1 MKSPN
6 GDGAKGLYYS
16 VLYTSQPTNWEEL
29 MHKTKPYVI
38 SKNVVYE
45 AFLRVKANKGSA
57 GIDEQSIAE
66 FEENLKDN
74 LYKIWN
80 RMSSGSYFPPAV
92 KAVEIP
98 KKAGGTRTLGIPTV
112 ADRIAQMTVK
122 LYFEPSVEPFF
133 HEDSYGY
140 RPKKSAIQA
149 LEITRKRCWKY
160 NWVLEFDIKGLF
172 DNIDHD
178 LLMRAVEKHTKVEWI
193 KLYIKRWLKAPFQTN
208 KGIKERTSGTP
219 QGGVISPVLANL
231 FLHYTFDKWMEI
243 NHPNNPFARY
253 ADDAVIHCKT
263 EEEAKKLLE
272 SLNKRMN
279 ICKLELH
286 PTKTKIIYCKDAD
299 RKEEHENISFDFL
312 GYTFRPRLSKNRWG
326 KHFVNF
332 TPAISNKSKKSIRQ
346 KVRSWKLQLKA
357 YKELFDLSMM
367 FNSAIQGWINYYG
380 KFYKSEMYSSLRHIN
395 KALIMWARK
404 KYKRLARHKK
414 NAERFMGRIAI
425 QNPKL
430 FKHWELGIKPTAE

>member
-1 MKSPN
+1 
-6 GDGAKGLYYS
+6 
-16 VLYTSQPTNWEEL
+16 

-57 GIDEQSIAE
+57 GIDEQSIEE
-66 FEENLKDN
+66 FEGNLKDN

-112 ADRIAQMTVK
+112 SDRIAQMTVK

-219 QGGVISPVLANL
+219 QGELCEA
-231 FLHYTFDKWMEI
+231 LH
-243 NHPNNPFARY
+243 NPPY
-253 ADDAVIHCKT
+253 AK
-263 EEEAKKLLE
+263 
-272 SLNKRMN
+272 
-279 ICKLELH
+279 
-286 PTKTKIIYCKDAD
+286 
-299 RKEEHENISFDFL
+299 
-312 GYTFRPRLSKNRWG
+312 
-326 KHFVNF
+326 
-332 TPAISNKSKKSIRQ
+332 
-346 KVRSWKLQLKA
+346 
-357 YKELFDLSMM
+357 
-367 FNSAIQGWINYYG
+367 
-380 KFYKSEMYSSLRHIN
+380 
-395 KALIMWARK
+395 
-404 KYKRLARHKK
+404 
-414 NAERFMGRIAI
+414 
-425 QNPKL
+425 
-430 FKHWELGIKPTAE
+430 

>member
-1 MKSPN
+1 MK
-6 GDGAKGLYYS
+6 
-16 VLYTSQPTNWEEL
+16 
-29 MHKTKPYVI
+29 KTKPYAI
-38 SKNVVYE
+38 SKNIVYE
-45 AFLRVKANKGSA
+45 AFLRVKANRGSA
-57 GIDEQSIAE
+57 GIDDESIEE
-66 FEENLKDN
+66 FELNLKDN
-74 LYKIWN
+74 LYKLWN

-92 KAVEIP
+92 KAVDIP

-112 ADRIAQMTVK
+112 ADRIAQMTAK
-122 LYFEPSVEPFF
+122 LYFEPTVEPFF

-140 RPKKSAIQA
+140 RPGKSAIQA
-149 LEITRKRCWKY
+149 IEITRKRCWRY

-178 LLMRAVEKHTKVEWI
+178 LLMRAVEKHTQNKWL
-193 KLYIKRWLKAPFQTN
+193 KLYIKRWLKAPFHT
-208 KGIKERTSGTP
+208 KEGIIERTSGTP

-231 FLHYTFDKWMEI
+231 FLHYAFDKWMSI
-243 NHPNNPFARY
+243 YHPNNPFARY

-263 EEEAKKLLE
+263 EDEAKKVLE

-279 ICKLELH
+279 ECKLELH
-286 PTKTKIIYCKDAD
+286 PTKTRIVYCKDAD

-346 KVRSWKLQLKA
+346 KVRDWKLQLKA
-357 YKELFDLSMM
+357 EKELIDLSMM
-367 FNSAIQGWINYYG
+367 FNSVIRGWINYYG
-380 KFYKSEMYSSLRHIN
+380 KFYKSEMYSTLRHIN

-404 KYKRLARHKK
+404 KYKRFARHKK
-414 NAERFMGRIAI
+414 RAEHFLGRIAK

-430 FKHWELGIKPTAE
+430 FKHWEIGIKPTAE

>member
-1 MKSPN
+1 
-6 GDGAKGLYYS
+6 
-16 VLYTSQPTNWEEL
+16 

-38 SKNVVYE
+38 SKKIVYE
-45 AFLRVKANKGSA
+45 AFMRVKANKGSA
-57 GIDEQSIAE
+57 GIDEQSIEE
-66 FEENLKDN
+66 FERNLKDN
-74 LYKIWN
+74 LYKVWN

-112 ADRIAQMTVK
+112 ADRVAQMTVK

-149 LEITRKRCWKY
+149 IETTRKRCWKY

-178 LLMRAVEKHTKVEWI
+178 LLMKAVEKHTDIEWV
-193 KLYIKRWLKAPFQTN
+193 KLYIRRWLTAPFQT
-208 KGIKERTSGTP
+208 KDGIKERTSGTP

-231 FLHYTFDKWMEI
+231 FLHYAFDKWMAI
-243 NHPNNPFARY
+243 NLPSNPFARY

-263 EEEAKKLLE
+263 EDEARKVLK
-272 SLNKRMN
+272 SLSQRMN
-279 ICKLELH
+279 ECKLELH
-286 PTKTKIIYCKDAD
+286 PSKTKVVYCKDAD
-299 RKEEHENISFDFL
+299 RKEEHENIAFDFL

-332 TPAISNKSKKSIRQ
+332 TPAISNKSKKSIQQ
-346 KVRSWKLQLKA
+346 KVRDWKLQLKA
-357 YKELFDLSMM
+357 DKELIDLSNM
-367 FNSAIQGWINYYG
+367 FNSIIQGWINYYG

-395 KALIMWARK
+395 KALTMWARR
-404 KYKRLARHKK
+404 KYKKLSRHKK
-414 NAERFMGRIAI
+414 RAEHFLGRIAK
-425 QNPKL
+425 QNPEL
-430 FKHWELGIKPTAE
+430 FKHWVIGIKPTAE

>member
-1 MKSPN
+1 
-6 GDGAKGLYYS
+6 
-16 VLYTSQPTNWEEL
+16 

-38 SKNVVYE
+38 SKNIVYE

-57 GIDEQSIAE
+57 GIDEQSIEE
-66 FEENLKDN
+66 FEGNLKDN

-112 ADRIAQMTVK
+112 SDRIAQMTVK
-122 LYFEPSVEPFF
+122 LYFEPSVEPYF

-178 LLMRAVEKHTKVEWI
+178 LLMRAVEKHTKVEWT

-231 FLHYTFDKWMEI
+231 FLHYTFDKWMAI

-263 EEEAKKLLE
+263 EEEAKNLLE
-272 SLNKRMN
+272 SLKKRMN

-299 RKEEHENISFDFL
+299 RKEERENISFDFL
-312 GYTFRPRLSKNRWG
+312 GYTFRPRRSMNRWG
-326 KHFVNF
+326 KYFMNF

-346 KVRSWKLQLKA
+346 KVRGWKLQLKA
-357 YKELFDLSMM
+357 NKELFDLSMM

>member
-1 MKSPN
+1 M
-6 GDGAKGLYYS
+6 D
-16 VLYTSQPTNWEEL
+16 
-29 MHKTKPYVI
+29 KTKPYII
-38 SKNVVYE
+38 SKKVVYE

-57 GIDEQSIAE
+57 GIDQESIEE
-66 FEENLKDN
+66 FEVSLKDN
-74 LYKIWN
+74 LYKLWN
-80 RMSSGSYFPPAV
+80 RMSSGCYFPPAV

-112 ADRIAQMTVK
+112 TDRIAQMVVK

-140 RPKKSAIQA
+140 RPNKSPIQA

-172 DNIDHD
+172 DNIDHG
-178 LLMRAVEKHTKVEWI
+178 LLMKAVEKHTNIKWV
-193 KLYIKRWLKAPFQTN
+193 KLYIERWLKAPFQT
-208 KGIKERTSGTP
+208 KEGVKERTSGTP

-231 FLHYTFDKWMEI
+231 FLHYTFDKWMNI

-253 ADDAVIHCKT
+253 ADDAVIHCKS
-263 EEEAKKLLE
+263 EAEAIRLLE
-272 SLNKRMN
+272 SLSKRMN
-279 ICKLELH
+279 ECKLELH
-286 PTKTKIIYCKDAD
+286 PTKTRIVYCKDDD
-299 RKEEHENISFDFL
+299 RKENHENISFDFL
-312 GYTFRPRLSKNRWG
+312 GYTFRPRRSKNRWG
-326 KHFVNF
+326 KHFINF

-346 KVRSWKLQLKA
+346 KVRDWKLQLKVE
-357 YKELFDLSMM
+357 KDLTDLSNM
-367 FNSAIQGWINYYG
+367 FNSKIIGWINFYG
-380 KFYKSEMYSSLRHIN
+380 KFYKSEMYSTLRHIN

-414 NAERFMGRIAI
+414 RAEYFLGRIAN
-425 QNPKL
+425 QNPKF

>member
-1 MKSPN
+1 MS
-6 GDGAKGLYYS
+6 
-16 VLYTSQPTNWEEL
+16 
-29 MHKTKPYVI
+29 KTKPYAI
-38 SKNVVYE
+38 SKNIVYE
-45 AFLRVKANKGSA
+45 AYLKVKANKGSA
-57 GIDEQSIAE
+57 GIDEQSLDE
-66 FEENLKDN
+66 FERNLKDN

-98 KKAGGTRTLGIPTV
+98 KKAGGTRILGIPTV

-133 HEDSYGY
+133 HVDSYGY

-149 LEITRKRCWKY
+149 IEVTRKRCWKY
-160 NWVLEFDIKGLF
+160 NWILEFDIKGLF

-178 LLMRAVEKHTKVEWI
+178 LLMKAVDKHTLTEWI
-193 KLYIKRWLKAPFQTN
+193 KLYIKRWLKAPFQT
-208 KGIKERTSGTP
+208 KEGIRKRTSGTP

-231 FLHYTFDKWMEI
+231 FLHYTFDKWMAI
-243 NHPNNPFARY
+243 HHPNNPFARY

-263 EEEAKKLLE
+263 EEEAKRILE
-272 SLNKRMN
+272 FLDQRMKE
-279 ICKLELH
+279 CKLELH
-286 PTKTKIIYCKDAD
+286 PDKTKIVYCKDAD

-312 GYTFRPRLSKNRWG
+312 GFTFRPRLSKNRWG

-357 YKELFDLSMM
+357 EKDINDLSNM
-367 FNSAIQGWINYYG
+367 FNPVIQGWINYYG
-380 KFYKSEMYSSLRHIN
+380 SFYKSEMYSALRHIN

-404 KYKRLARHKK
+404 KYKKLARHKK
-414 NAERFMGRIAI
+414 RAEHLMGRIAK
-425 QNPKL
+425 QSPRL

>member
-1 MKSPN
+1 
-6 GDGAKGLYYS
+6 
-16 VLYTSQPTNWEEL
+16 
-29 MHKTKPYVI
+29 MHKTKPYAI
-38 SKNVVYE
+38 SKKIVFE
-45 AFLRVKANKGSA
+45 AFNRVKANKGSA
-57 GIDEQSIAE
+57 GIDEQSLDE
-66 FEENLKDN
+66 FERNLKDN

-98 KKAGGTRTLGIPTV
+98 KKGGGIRTLGIPTV

-122 LYFEPSVEPFF
+122 LYFEPLVEPFF
-133 HEDSYGY
+133 HDDSYGY

-149 LEITRKRCWKY
+149 IETTRKRCWKY

-172 DNIDHD
+172 DNIDHE
-178 LLMRAVEKHTKVEWI
+178 LLMRAVDKHTDIDWVR
-193 KLYIKRWLKAPFQTN
+193 LYIRRWLTAPFQTN
-208 KGIKERTSGTP
+208 EGIKERTSGTP

-231 FLHYTFDKWMEI
+231 FLHYAFDKWMAI

-263 EEEAKKLLE
+263 EVEAENVLK
-272 SLNKRMN
+272 SLSKRMSE
-279 ICKLELH
+279 CKLELH
-286 PTKTKIIYCKDAD
+286 PSKTKIVYCKDAD
-299 RKEEHENISFDFL
+299 RKEDHENIAFDFL

-332 TPAISNKSKKSIRQ
+332 TPAISNKSKKSIQQ
-346 KVRSWKLQLKA
+346 KVRDWKLQLKA
-357 YKELFDLSMM
+357 DKELIDLSNM
-367 FNSAIQGWINYYG
+367 FNSVIQGWINYYG

-395 KALIMWARK
+395 KALIMWARR
-404 KYKRLARHKK
+404 KYKKLSRHKRR
-414 NAERFMGRIAI
+414 AEHFLGRISK

-430 FKHWELGIKPTAE
+430 FKHWDIGIKPTAE

>member
-404 KYKRLARHKK
+404 KYKKLARHKK